1 MTMLYMDGFDAY
13 ADVADIRRRTGYD
26 GNLGTTVTGRNGTG
40 KAIQMGSSG
49 RYRAYLPSAE
59 TRIIT
64 GLAWRSSDV
73 GGTSHSIIDI
83 REGSTIHLTLYFET
97 DGGLRL
103 YRGSSSG
110 TVLGSAYGVMLTQS
124 WHYIEFDCTINDST
138 GAFQVWVDGVSVMS
152 GSGVDTRNGGSVGQI
167 TQVTYDQDNATDP
180 QLDDLYILN
189 TSGLTN
195 NARLGDVT
203 IETLLPTSDG
213 STTDFS
219 PDTGLTNYTQ
229 IDDGGTPD
237 DDTTYI
243 SSSTLN
249 HTDLHGY
256 GNLTLA
262 NINTVHCVSV
272 LNHARKEDAGTRE
285 IRALAR
291 NGLTTGEAAAKALGT
306 EYRFVEGIFETNPDG
321 GGAWTEATVNSAEFG
336 ITIES

>member
-1 MTMLYMDGFDAY
+1 MTMLYMDGMDSY
-13 ADVADIRRRTGYD
+13 NDVTDLRRRTGYD
-26 GNLGTTVTGRNGTG
+26 GNLSTSVTGRNGTG
-40 KAIQMGSSG
+40 KAIQMSSSG

-64 GLAWRSSDV
+64 GFAWRSSDV
-73 GGTSHSIIDI
+73 GGTSKSLVDF
-83 REGSTIHLTLYFET
+83 RETSVIHVTVYFGS
-97 DGGLRL
+97 DGGIRV
-103 YRGSSSG
+103 YRGSASG
-110 TVLGSAYGVMLTQS
+110 TILGEAFGVLLIQN
-124 WHYIEFDCTINDST
+124 WHYIEVDCTINNTT
-138 GAFQVWVDGVSVMS
+138 GAIQVWVDGVSVINETS
-152 GSGVDTRNGGSVGQI
+152 LDTRNGGTNGNI
-167 TQVTYDQDNATDP
+167 TQLTYDQDNATDD

-195 NARLGDVT
+195 NSALGDVT

-213 STTDFS
+213 STTDFT
-219 PDTGLTNYTQ
+219 PDSGLTNYTQ
-229 IDDGGTPD
+229 IDDGATPD

-243 SSSTLN
+243 TSSTLN
-249 HTDLHGY
+249 HQDLHGY

-262 NINTVHCVSV
+262 NVDTVYAVSV

-291 NGLTTGEAAAKALGT
+291 NGLTTGEAAAKTLGT
-306 EYRFVEGIFETNPDG
+306 EWRFAEGIFETNPDG